1 LLVTPPERGGA
12 AGAGNNT
19 LPNHALATEKALPIG
34 RLAALGLQ
42 HVLVMY
48 AGAIAVP
55 LVIGRALHLPPAQV
69 AALISADL
77 FCCGIATV
85 IQSLGVTRW
94 FGVRL
99 PVMMGVTFAAVG
111 PMVAIAEAHPGL
123 EGARTIFGATIAA
136 GLLTTLLAPLVGR
149 CRQYFPPVVTG
160 TIITVIGISLMRVGI
175 GWAMGGPPG
184 MAQLDGVNNPRYAAP
199 DNLALAAFVLLA
211 ILAIAHY
218 GRGLVANVAVL
229 LGIVLGCGTAAV
241 LGKMSFAKAGEA
253 AWFGLVLPL
262 AFGVPRF
269 EALSILMMTVV
280 MVVVLIES
288 TGMFLALAEITEQPL
303 SPGRLAA
310 GLRTDGLGTLIGGL
324 FNTFPY
330 TSFSQNVGLVS
341 LTGVRSRYV
350 CVAAGVIL
358 MLLGL
363 LPKMAA
369 LVESI
374 PQPVLGGAGIVMF
387 GMVAATGIR
396 ILAGVNFALHRQ
408 HLHVVAV
415 SIGVGIIPLVAPRWS
430 QHLPPGL
437 HPLLDSS
444 ILLAT
449 LTAVTLNLFVGRR
462 GT

>member
-1 LLVTPPERGGA
+1 MLVTPPERGGA

-324 FNTFPY
+324 FKGDLTK
-330 TSFSQNVGLVS
+330 GLRRNPIHARIRLRNRDTVFAAREGQRH
-341 LTGVRSRYV
+341 TRPAKRREIGRKQARQIRFNRIAARRQYQRGRA
-350 CVAAGVIL
+350 VALLIAQGE
-358 MLLGL
+358 MLCAHRHKARCAIAALGL
-363 LPKMAA
+363 
-369 LVESI
+369 EQR
-374 PQPVLGGAGIVMF
+374 PQHVWRAHRAHLQ
-387 GMVAATGIR
+387 R
-396 ILAGVNFALHRQ
+396 HRQ
-408 HLHVVAV
+408 AH
-415 SIGVGIIPLVAPRWS
+415 GGIA
-430 QHLPPGL
+430 
-437 HPLLDSS
+437 
-444 ILLAT
+444 
-449 LTAVTLNLFVGRR
+449 
-462 GT
+462 